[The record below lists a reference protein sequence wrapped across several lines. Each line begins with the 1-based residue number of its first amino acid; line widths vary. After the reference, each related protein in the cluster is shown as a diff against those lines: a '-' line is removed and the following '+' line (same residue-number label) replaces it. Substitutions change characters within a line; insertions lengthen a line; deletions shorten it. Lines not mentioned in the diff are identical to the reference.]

1 MSFSIIYFLGKTIE
15 IKLSS
20 ILPLCLT
27 KSTLF
32 FEGVV
37 SYLRPLKRQI
47 PLGCKAICNERDYKE
62 DPSGVWSKMW
72 DSCHFTSD
80 VIMCILIIAVME
92 INPPQQFLFSQHF
105 CQEFLASPKI
115 RTWLQSLLEDNYT
128 VFSIV
133 IYPISCLSKKNY
145 VLIISILEW
154 YYHIVILVFIVNI
167 TFSHDDDLYVSFFY
181 LCILVPMQSN
191 SLL

>member
-15 IKLSS
+15 IILSS
-20 ILPLCLT
+20 ILPLRLT

-32 FEGVV
+32 FEGAV

-92 INPPQQFLFSQHF
+92 IKPPPPPPLFCPTVPFLTTL

-115 RTWLQSLLEDNYT
+115 RTWLQSLLEDT
-128 VFSIV
+128 
-133 IYPISCLSKKNY
+133 
-145 VLIISILEW
+145 ILCFQ
-154 YYHIVILVFIVNI
+154 L
-167 TFSHDDDLYVSFFY
+167 
-181 LCILVPMQSN
+181 
-191 SLL
+191 

>member
-1 MSFSIIYFLGKTIE
+1 
-15 IKLSS
+15 
-20 ILPLCLT
+20 
-27 KSTLF
+27 
-32 FEGVV
+32 
-37 SYLRPLKRQI
+37 
-47 PLGCKAICNERDYKE
+47 
-62 DPSGVWSKMW
+62 
-72 DSCHFTSD
+72 
-80 VIMCILIIAVME
+80 MCILIIAVME
-92 INPPQQFLFSQHF
+92 IKHPPPPPKKKHKTVPFLTTL

-145 VLIISILEW
+145 DLIISILEW

-191 SLL
+191 SLS